1 MGCSLFPDLS
11 TTKTPHLELREIEMC
26 KDGFYFFTNYRNIA
40 KDLPVEL
47 RAEFYE
53 ALMDYAIDGIEP
65 ENGIIK
71 ALITAIKPSLDKT
84 EKRGGNH
91 NPTGQNQYKEVKVG
105 QSEVKSGQNEVK
117 VGQSGQTFNKQ
128 ETRNIKQE
136 ILKEKDNLKVI
147 TKEKFVK
154 PTLEEIKSY
163 FAEKGYEDESE
174 RFYDFYSSK
183 GWMVGKNPMKD
194 WRAAVRN
201 WCRGQQ
207 PIKPKQSLEEKNRES
222 LVEFLRMSGELQ

>member
-1 MGCSLFPDLS
+1 
-11 TTKTPHLELREIEMC
+11 MC

-47 RAEFYE
+47 RSDFYE

-71 ALITAIKPSLDKT
+71 ALITAIKPSLDKVDN
-84 EKRGGNH
+84 RGGYREGAGRK
-91 NPTGQNQYKEVKVG
+91 PNQTESNEIKNNQKESKIIKNN
-105 QSEVKSGQNEVK
+105 QS
-117 VGQSGQTFNKQ
+117 QSNDNQKNQSFNKQ

-147 TKEKFVK
+147 PKEKFVK
-154 PTLEEIKSY
+154 PTIEELKSY

-183 GWMVGKNPMKD
+183 GWMVGKNSMKD

-201 WCRGQQ
+201 WARGKEPQQ
-207 PIKPKQSLEEKNRES
+207 ILKPKQTIEEKNRES
-222 LVEFLRMSGELQ
+222 LVEFLKLSGKIQ

>member
-1 MGCSLFPDLS
+1 
-11 TTKTPHLELREIEMC
+11 MC

-163 FAEKGYEDESE
+163 FAEKGYVDESE
-174 RFYDFYSSK
+174 VFYDFYNSK
-183 GWMVGKNPMKD
+183 GWVVGKSPMKD

-201 WCRGQQ
+201 WGRRNTSNIDEQ
-207 PIKPKQSLEEKNRES
+207 KEREKLSAAISQHWGDDE
-222 LVEFLRMSGELQ
+222 

>member
-1 MGCSLFPDLS
+1 
-11 TTKTPHLELREIEMC
+11 MC

-147 TKEKFVK
+147 QKEKFVK
-154 PTLEEIKSY
+154 PTLEEIKNY
-163 FAEKGYEDESE
+163 FAEKGYEGESE

-201 WCRGQQ
+201 WVRGKEPQQ
-207 PIKPKQSLEEKNRES
+207 ILKPKQTIEEKNRES
-222 LVEFLRMSGELQ
+222 LVEFLRLSGEIQWLT